1 MHVVYMLNYI
11 LIFFFNTSIC
21 VYWHLEYIFFFN
33 TSTFLRDRWADGSP
47 TTEPRGCCLGRVL
60 GWVFAVGIEESGG
73 IRQRKFQSKCA
84 YISSLS
90 LSSVGAGGGDGAGPG
105 GGGAAG
111 PKRRRRWRRLLPV
124 LAAVR
129 PRIRSI
135 NLRPGPPLGFVQS
148 SVPAEAE
155 KTSAI
160 HMAGWADSG
169 SSRGRGGGGGGFANR
184 GGANNMNTR
193 WRARTPPQHQ
203 QQQNEQQQHQ
213 QQQHHQ
219 HQQHQHHQHQQ
230 HQHHQHQQ
238 QQHYR
243 PVNDN
248 DQSSQHRHH
257 LAAGGPY
264 LGHHRRQRSFST
276 STSHPQPAHP
286 PQTHPTPTDHKSPA
300 PATNAGA
307 NAIASEPDDKARRNA
322 ANFECNVC
330 FDMADDPVVTK
341 CGHLFCW
348 ECLYQWLHVH
358 SHHREC
364 PVCKGEV
371 ADDAIIPIY
380 GRGGSAASVHTA
392 PPRPTGARVES
403 SRQQQQQA
411 ALDWH
416 MAHDDE
422 DGNPMDD
429 LQRLFGVS
437 FLRDAMMSLM
447 PGDDTDMEDYTN
459 PYHHPDLFDDHY
471 NVTDFQSFVAAGAG
485 PSRGHGRHDVSADD
499 IIGTFFDYTTPQ
511 EPGFAYRGGRR
522 QRGRARGAAS
532 ADHSGF
538 AEMMGSSWSMGGSSS
553 SASYR
558 DTGASGPH
566 VNTNAGGSSR
576 PNGGW
581 TERRG
586 RSNRNSYS
594 GGGREDAEQQET
606 RNRAT
611 FALVPT

>member
-1 MHVVYMLNYI
+1 
-11 LIFFFNTSIC
+11 
-21 VYWHLEYIFFFN
+21 
-33 TSTFLRDRWADGSP
+33 
-47 TTEPRGCCLGRVL
+47 
-60 GWVFAVGIEESGG
+60 
-73 IRQRKFQSKCA
+73 
-84 YISSLS
+84 
-90 LSSVGAGGGDGAGPG
+90 
-105 GGGAAG
+105 
-111 PKRRRRWRRLLPV
+111 
-124 LAAVR
+124 
-129 PRIRSI
+129 
-135 NLRPGPPLGFVQS
+135 
-148 SVPAEAE
+148 
-155 KTSAI
+155 
-160 HMAGWADSG
+160 MAGWADSG
-169 SSRGRGGGGGGFANR
+169 SSRGRGGGGGGGFANR

-193 WRARTPPQHQ
+193 WRARTPAQHQ

-213 QQQHHQ
+213 QQYQQHQHQQQQQHHQ
-219 HQQHQHHQHQQ
+219 HQQH
-230 HQHHQHQQ
+230 HQQ
-238 QQHYR
+238 QQQPRHYR

-264 LGHHRRQRSFST
+264 PGHHRRQRSFST
-276 STSHPQPAHP
+276 STSHPQATHP

-300 PATNAGA
+300 PATNASA

-447 PGDDTDMEDYTN
+447 PGDDADMEDYTN
-459 PYHHPDLFDDHY
+459 PYHHPDLFDDPY

-485 PSRGHGRHDVSADD
+485 SSRGHGRHDVSADD

-511 EPGFAYRGGRR
+511 EPGFVYRGGRR

-538 AEMMGSSWSMGGSSS
+538 AEMMGGSWSMGGSSS

-566 VNTNAGGSSR
+566 VNNSAGGSSR

-594 GGGREDAEQQET
+594 GGGGRGTQNNGRRQGA
-606 RNRAT
+606 NYN
-611 FALVPT
+611 